1 MLLMPDQSSEL
12 ESADKTKQVEP
23 TEKIVTVEPTEETK
37 TVQPEAKPLETVE
50 SLDKTK
56 KAFGAVTQTV
66 MAVVVVVILFI
77 LGLAGSLTESVLLL
91 SVVVGCVGGL
101 IHDLIQNKAVI
112 LYPSTSEEGV
122 YIGWILGVILGG
134 AAGFIAYS
142 SGVVSTTF
150 DPKLL
155 AAPFTA
161 GIALKGVVD
170 AAANTSASNVKTKSQ

>member
-1 MLLMPDQSSEL
+1 MLLMPEQSSEL
-12 ESADKTKQVEP
+12 ESGDKTKQVEP
-23 TEKIVTVEPTEETK
+23 AEKIVTVEPTEETK
-37 TVQPEAKPLETVE
+37 TAKPATPPTVE
-50 SLDKTK
+50 STDKDK
-56 KAFGAVTQTV
+56 KAFGTVTQTV

-101 IHDLIQNKAVI
+101 IHDLIQNKAII
-112 LYPSTSEEGV
+112 LYPSTTDEGV